1 MAKLGTAPICY
12 LRDSSINNVITTV
25 QQFQYCQGIN
35 ENITDNIEILVE
47 NWSKTGNEN
56 SFIRRYRPK
65 QCDIV
70 LPFIYHNKTCSK
82 CSLLTTPLPPPPPP
96 KKEKNDENV
105 KHDIKLPADHS
116 DFVDILDK
124 VIPEC
129 PERLKVFLVSQK
141 NAVTPCP
148 NERRWNKDVLR
159 ICLSLW
165 CRSPRGY
172 ADLRSSGFVVLPSSR
187 LLQYYKNSV
196 NQVSGLNKEMLACM
210 QNKAKNKIL
219 PPP

>member
-1 MAKLGTAPICY
+1 MAKLGIAPICG
-12 LRDSSINNVITTV
+12 LGDSNINNVITTV
-25 QQFQYCQGIN
+25 QEFQYCHGIN
-35 ENITDNIEILVE
+35 DNITDNTEILVE

-70 LPFIYHNKTCSK
+70 LPFIYHNQTCSK
-82 CSLLTTPLPPPPPP
+82 CSLLTPPPPQNR
-96 KKEKNDENV
+96 KKFMKMLNMTSNCQQ
-105 KHDIKLPADHS
+105 IT
-116 DFVDILDK
+116 
-124 VIPEC
+124 

-141 NAVTPCP
+141 NAVTSCP

-172 ADLRSSGFVVLPSSR
+172 ADLRSSGFVVLPSFR
-187 LLQYYKNSV
+187 LL
-196 NQVSGLNKEMLACM
+196 
-210 QNKAKNKIL
+210 
-219 PPP
+219 